1 MLEFLY
7 RRIINNKWLF
17 ICLLSGVLF
26 ACGIFASVPM
36 YSSAILQ
43 KVFTKDIENQHVK
56 SGISPGAFTVSM
68 EGDSSNNS
76 KITAKVEDIA
86 DRQLSTAYGLPIEKK
101 VREVDCIGVRLMREG
116 DQKFNEKR
124 NFPTLKSITGYADD
138 IKILNGRMPKNEP
151 ENGVYEAAVSA
162 EALGSLNLLLDNVY
176 SVAGIN
182 STKENPPEFMK
193 IKITCVFTVE
203 NKNGLIWSGG
213 RYDNLESS
221 LIIDSEVLGKLA
233 EKFEEVKIKSIEN
246 TYFLDYHAIKIDD
259 LEKLSS
265 TYDGQLRWRSRNGNL
280 AKLTLPVIKML
291 ESYRAREKELSI
303 TLWILTIPLMI
314 IICFY
319 TLMISS
325 LIIKNDR
332 NEIALLKSRGAG
344 RMQIFLLYFIE
355 SSVISV
361 ISFAVG
367 PFLGY
372 LVCSLLG
379 SSNGFL
385 EFVGRKALP
394 LSIGAEAYLYSF
406 IAAVVFLVFMLVP
419 ALKAS
424 TKSIVQYKRSIAE
437 DNEKPLWKKL
447 YLDVIVLGLSIYG
460 LYTFKNRQ
468 NILNL
473 TGAKGSELGVDPL
486 LFFISTFF
494 IVGVSLV
501 FLRVYPLLMRLIFTI
516 GIKWWN
522 PVLYFSLVNVSRAD
536 RNQQSIMLFIIMAL
550 SFGII
555 NSNQARTI
563 NSNMVD
569 RVMYNNG
576 AEVIIE
582 PYNNLKHLQRGST
595 GTNAPASNAPASNYK
610 EDYREPPYE
619 QYVNIDGIESM
630 TKVFT
635 NDKTLIKSGV
645 ATVRDVRLMGITPH
659 EFGKTAWYR
668 NDLMSHHINEYMNL
682 LTAAPKGAILSTRFR
697 DEYKLKKGDNIF
709 IQLESGDSIEFKVYE
724 FIDYFP
730 SCNPYSGQNEGEIK
744 NFAIVN
750 YSYLSKK
757 LPPQPYE
764 IWIKKQKDT
773 PDSII
778 NDGLKQKELSVE
790 RVDYSMQEIIEN
802 KNDPMLLGT
811 NGVFTMCFLIT
822 MLIAAAGFIVFWVL
836 SLKDRSLKFGIFR
849 AMGMPMKSVSLIMI
863 CEQLLVSGAAIVSG
877 IILGSVASKVFIPLL
892 QVVYSASQQVPP
904 FIVVAYRSDYIRVIG
919 VTFAML
925 VTAIAFLY
933 WLVRKINIHQVLKM
947 GED

>member
-43 KVFTKDIENQHVK
+43 KVFTKDLETQHSK
-56 SGISPGAFTVSM
+56 TGTSPGKFTVLM
-68 EGDSSNNS
+68 ESESSNDS
-76 KITAKVEDIA
+76 KLVDKVEDIA

-101 VREVDCIGVRLMREG
+101 VRQVNCIGVKLTREG
-116 DQKFNEKR
+116 DQEFNEKR
-124 NFPTLKSITGYADD
+124 NYPQLRSITGYADD
-138 IKILNGRMPKNEP
+138 IKILRGRMPKNVP

-162 EALGSLNLLLDNVY
+162 EALGSVGLLLDNVY
-176 SVAGIN
+176 SVAGMN
-182 STKENPPEFMK
+182 STKQNPPEFMK

-203 NKNGLIWSGG
+203 NKNSLVWSGR
-213 RYDNLESS
+213 RYDELYNS
-221 LIIDSEVLGKLA
+221 IILDSEVLDNLA
-233 EKFEEVKIKSIEN
+233 EKFEEVKIRSIEN
-246 TYFLDYHAIKIDD
+246 TYFLDYHFMKIDNLD
-259 LEKLSS
+259 ELNS
-265 TYDGQLRWRSRNGNL
+265 TYESQLRWRAKNGNQV
-280 AKLTLPVIKML
+280 KISLPVIDML
-291 ESYRAREKELSI
+291 KNYRAREKELSI

-344 RMQIFLLYFIE
+344 RLQIFLLYFLE
-355 SSVISV
+355 SSIISV

-372 LVCSLLG
+372 LVCSILG
-379 SSNGFL
+379 SSNGFI
-385 EFVGRKALP
+385 EFIGRKALP
-394 LSIGAEAYLYSF
+394 LSIGADAYLYSF
-406 IAAVVFLVFMLVP
+406 ISATVFLIFMLIP
-419 ALKAS
+419 AIKAN
-424 TKSIVQYKRSIAE
+424 TKSIVQYKRSIA
-437 DNEKPLWKKL
+437 DDSEKPLWKKL
-447 YLDVIVLGLSIYG
+447 YLDVLVLGLSIYG
-460 LYTFKNRQ
+460 LYSFKSRQ
-468 NILNL
+468 NVLNL
-473 TGAKGSELGVDPL
+473 TGIKGSDLGVDPL

-501 FLRVYPLLMRLIFTI
+501 FLRIYPLLMRLIFRI

-536 RNQQSIMLFIIMAL
+536 RNQQSIMLFIILAL

-563 NSNMVD
+563 NTNMAD

-576 AEVIIE
+576 AEVVIE
-582 PYNNLKHLQRGST
+582 PYNNLKHLQQG
-595 GTNAPASNAPASNYK
+595 GMGANAPTSNYK

-619 QYVNIDGIESM
+619 LYKSIDGIESI
-630 TKVFT
+630 TKVFI
-635 NDKTLIKSGV
+635 NDKTIIRSGV
-645 ATVRDVRLMGITPH
+645 ASVKDVRLMGIIPH

-668 NDLMSHHINEYMNL
+668 NDLLSHHINEYMNL

-697 DEYKLKKGDNIF
+697 DEYKLKKGDKIY
-709 IQLESGDSIEFKVYE
+709 IQFESGNDIEFTVYE

-730 SCNPYSGQNEGEIK
+730 SCNPYSSNNEGGIK

-757 LPPQPYE
+757 IPRQPYE

-773 PDSII
+773 PDSVI

-790 RVDYSMQEIIEN
+790 RVEYSMQKIIEN

-822 MLIAAAGFIVFWVL
+822 MFIAAAGFIVFWVL

-849 AMGMPMKSVSLIMI
+849 AMGMPMRSVSLIMI
-863 CEQLLVSGAAIVSG
+863 CEQLFVSGVAIVTG

-892 QVVYSASQQVPP
+892 QLVYSASQQVPP
-904 FIVVAYRSDYIRVIG
+904 FIIVAYRGDYVRVIG
-919 VTFAML
+919 VTFVML

-933 WLVRKINIHQVLKM
+933 WLVRKINIHQVLKL